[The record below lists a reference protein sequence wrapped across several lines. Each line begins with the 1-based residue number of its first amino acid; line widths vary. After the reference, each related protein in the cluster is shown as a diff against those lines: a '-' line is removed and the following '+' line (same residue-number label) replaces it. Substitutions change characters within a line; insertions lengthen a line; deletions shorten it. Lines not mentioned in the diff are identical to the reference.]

1 MLQKDSNKNHK
12 YLIYVLQV
20 QESEPFPNTPQTQ
33 YKTQKF
39 YQPRR
44 TVMNHPF
51 GLDVSDLEA
60 IELNFEEELNDEE
73 AAQVLGGSDKF
84 TTLALGEE
92 GGGGT
97 VTTQAVGEEGGGVIN
112 CISAPCPGSET
123 GEKPPKKPP
132 VTKGWFEIGG
142 HFPW

>member
-1 MLQKDSNKNHK
+1 
-12 YLIYVLQV
+12 
-20 QESEPFPNTPQTQ
+20 
-33 YKTQKF
+33 
-39 YQPRR
+39 
-44 TVMNHPF
+44 MNHPF

-92 GGGGT
+92 GGT
-97 VTTQAVGEEGGGVIN
+97 VTTLAIGEEGGGEIQ

-132 VTKGWFEIGG
+132 VTKGWFFESGG
-142 HFPW
+142 SIF